1 MEKIFSVDNKAIL
14 CYHFLKEKKMRLKL
28 LEKIRSK
35 GIMQTEF
42 LIEDYYDELT
52 ERKNEA
58 WYLFS
63 RFVDDSEKENFRK
76 IIEKAING
84 DVKAY
89 QKLCEIIKIALD
101 KISKL
106 DIRKDGVNVVMTYDS
121 THEQYLD
128 VDKFIMN
135 TKSEFD
141 AYYGY
146 IKKGFEEIL
155 NNKEYLAPT
164 PNITKG
170 INEELWRDGRV
181 IECDLRILYEL
192 FYKMRIFDPDVQFEI
207 EYLKEDIPR
216 FKKNIESDPS
226 LYSLMKPEYIDRLC
240 HFLCKESKIA
250 RDILGM
256 NDTEIDWKN
265 VLKSAEEFDVNVKD
279 LAPYNPIARLRVQIN
294 HKKIVEHNNLITKLY
309 DILNNKFET
318 HCWYINNTY
327 GWLPHYINNKSADV
341 NLKDRIPIE
350 DKYLTAKDSSKVL
363 RRAILRLVYLKGEY
377 EKLNKLSDY
386 MYQETDSLIKY
397 VLATYKEKAYHKN
410 KSIDTLFAYFN
421 YIHFL
426 RRMTGTDETGLF
438 HRRFSKECRQLAS
451 NLLGDYFEYY
461 DLDSEDTKWKLH
473 WNSPYSKPRYVADT
487 PDRDIFE

>member
-1 MEKIFSVDNKAIL
+1 
-14 CYHFLKEKKMRLKL
+14 MRLKL
-28 LEKIRSK
+28 LEKI
-35 GIMQTEF
+35 GIKNRPLSSGTEV
-42 LIEDYYDELT
+42 DGYHNELT

-106 DIRKDGVNVVMTYDS
+106 DIRKDGLNVVMTYDS
-121 THEQYLD
+121 PHEQYLLD

-170 INEELWRDGRV
+170 ISEELWRDGRV

-192 FYKMRIFDPDVQFEI
+192 FYKMRIFDQDVQFEI

-226 LYSLMKPEYIDRLC
+226 LFSFMKPEYIDRLC

-250 RDILGM
+250 KD
-256 NDTEIDWKN
+256 
-265 VLKSAEEFDVNVKD
+265 VLNMDD
-279 LAPYNPIARLRVQIN
+279 R
-294 HKKIVEHNNLITKLY
+294 KKIVEHNNLITKLY

-318 HCWYINNTY
+318 HCWYINNKITFV
-327 GWLPHYINNKSADV
+327 NSKSRTP
-341 NLKDRIPIE
+341 LE
-350 DKYLTAKDSSKVL
+350 DKYLTSKDSSKVL

-461 DLDSEDTKWKLH
+461 DLDPEDTQWKLH
-473 WNSPYSKPRYVADT
+473 WKSPYSKNVR
-487 PDRDIFE
+487 

>member
-1 MEKIFSVDNKAIL
+1 
-14 CYHFLKEKKMRLKL
+14 MRLKL

-35 GIMQTEF
+35 GIMPTEF

-76 IIEKAING
+76 IIEKAIDG

-89 QKLCEIIKIALD
+89 QKLCEIIKIALE

-135 TKSEFD
+135 TKSKFD

-146 IKKGFEEIL
+146 IKKGFEKVL

-192 FYKMRIFDPDVQFEI
+192 FYKMRIFDQDVQFEI
-207 EYLKEDIPR
+207 EYLKKDIPR

-226 LYSLMKPEYIDRLC
+226 LFSFMKPEYIDCLC

-250 RDILGM
+250 EDILGM

-279 LAPYNPIARLRVQIN
+279 LAPYNPIARLRAQIN

-309 DILNNKFET
+309 DILNNKFESR
-318 HCWYINNTY
+318 CWDYNNKYGWIPHHINNKY
-327 GWLPHYINNKSADV
+327 DRVPHYIDNLSTDV

-461 DLDSEDTKWKLH
+461 DLDPEDTQWKLH
-473 WNSPYSKPRYVADT
+473 WKSPYSKNVR
-487 PDRDIFE
+487 

>member
-1 MEKIFSVDNKAIL
+1 
-14 CYHFLKEKKMRLKL
+14 MRLKF

-35 GIMQTEF
+35 GIMPTES
-42 LIEDYYDELT
+42 LIEAYYDELT

-89 QKLCEIIKIALD
+89 QKLSETIKIALE

-121 THEQYLD
+121 PHEQYLLD

-146 IKKGFEEIL
+146 IKEGFVKML
-155 NNKEYLAPT
+155 NNEKYLAPT
-164 PNITKG
+164 LSMTKG
-170 INEELWRDGRV
+170 INAELLR
-181 IECDLRILYEL
+181 DLRHIESDLMDL
-192 FYKMRIFDPDVQFEI
+192 CALLRKMSQFNPDVQFEI

-250 RDILGM
+250 EDILGI
-256 NDTEIDWKN
+256 NETEIDWKN
-265 VLKSAEEFDVNVKD
+265 VLKRVVDFNEDM
-279 LAPYNPIARLRVQIN
+279 APDNPVARLRARLN

-318 HCWYINNTY
+318 HCWYINNTSS
-327 GWLPHYINNKSADV
+327 WLPHYINNKSTDV
-341 NLKDRIPIE
+341 NLKDKTPIE
-350 DKYLTAKDSSKVL
+350 DKYLTSKDSNKVL

-377 EKLNKLSDY
+377 EKLNELSDY
-386 MYQETDSLIKY
+386 MYQETESLIKY
-397 VLATYKEKAYHKN
+397 IIATYKEKAYHKN
-410 KSIDTLFAYFN
+410 GSIDTLFAYFN

-426 RRMTGTDETGLF
+426 RHLTAQPGPDKQ
-438 HRRFSKECRQLAS
+438 HFSKECRQSLS
-451 NLLGDYFEYY
+451 DLWCDYLEYY
-461 DLDSEDTKWKLH
+461 NLDQSVTQREFYEQ
-473 WNSPYSKPRYVADT
+473 SPYNPKKRQLRGILGYIS
-487 PDRDIFE
+487 

>member
-1 MEKIFSVDNKAIL
+1 MRLTFEKIGIKNRPLSSGTEVDGYHNK
-14 CYHFLKEKKMRLKL
+14 
-28 LEKIRSK
+28 
-35 GIMQTEF
+35 
-42 LIEDYYDELT
+42 LT

-84 DVKAY
+84 DDKAY
-89 QKLCEIIKIALD
+89 QKLSETIKIALE

-121 THEQYLD
+121 PHEQYLLD
-128 VDKFIMN
+128 VDKFIIN

-146 IKKGFEEIL
+146 IKEGFEEIL

-170 INEELWRDGRV
+170 INEELLCDVRRM
-181 IECDLRILYEL
+181 IESDLTTLYEL
-192 FYKMRIFDPDVQFEI
+192 FRKMNLFNPDVQFEI

-216 FKKNIESDPS
+216 FKKNIESDSS
-226 LYSLMKPEYIDRLC
+226 LFSFMKPEYIDRLC
-240 HFLCKESKIA
+240 YFLCKESKMAEDLLCVNTIVVNWKDYIEELEMRGYGYRNPMPTCSLVKRLSA
-250 RDILGM
+250 R
-256 NDTEIDWKN
+256 
-265 VLKSAEEFDVNVKD
+265 
-279 LAPYNPIARLRVQIN
+279 IN
-294 HKKIVEHNNLITKLY
+294 HKKFEEHNNLLAKLY
-309 DILNNKFET
+309 GILNNKFES
-318 HCWYINNTY
+318 HCWE
-327 GWLPHYINNKSADV
+327 INNKITFV
-341 NLKDRIPIE
+341 NSKSRTPLE
-350 DKYLTAKDSSKVL
+350 DKYLTSKDSDKVL
-363 RRAILRLVYLKGEY
+363 QRAILRLVYLKGEY

-386 MYQETDSLIKY
+386 MYQETELLIKY
-397 VLATYKEKAYHKN
+397 IIATYKEKAYHKN
-410 KSIDTLFAYFN
+410 KSIDTFFAYFI
-421 YIHFL
+421 YMHFL
-426 RRMTGTDETGLF
+426 RQLTAQPGPDKQ
-438 HRRFSKECRQLAS
+438 RFSKECRQSLS